1 MNYEEARNWVDKTYK
16 EIVDELYDRHIPFKP
31 QAYGQAPSSQNDFKN
46 AMTFYYIRNIKF
58 PWVTDKADVA
68 IGMLHY
74 IDHQVVNGKVEKP
87 YCSIETFDF
96 PWDGDDVT
104 VFSTPKEFADKVKAL
119 WEETQCLNDT
129 KTTSK

>member
-1 MNYEEARNWVDKTYK
+1 MNYKEACEWVDRTYK
-16 EIVDELYDRHIPFKP
+16 EIVDELYDRRIPFKP

-58 PWVTDKADVA
+58 PWATDKADVA

-74 IDHQVVNGKVEKP
+74 IDHQVVDGKVEKP

-104 VFSTPKEFADKVKAL
+104 VFSTPKEFADKVQAL
-119 WEETQCLNDT
+119 WRETLCLNDT

>member
-16 EIVDELYDRHIPFKP
+16 EIVDELYDRHIPFKL

-58 PWVTDKADVA
+58 PWATDKADVA

-74 IDHQVVNGKVEKP
+74 IDHQVVDRKVEKP

-104 VFSTPKEFADKVKAL
+104 VFSTPKEFADKVQAL
-119 WEETQCLNDT
+119 WRETLCLNDT
-129 KTTSK
+129 KTISK